1 MHAQYAGDV
10 NTTQSVWICVA
21 CGVERRQSATPP
33 ESCPICLDERQY
45 VPRSGQAWTSLE
57 RLTAEGTRV
66 LVAEVEPGLHAITT
80 EPQVGIGQQS
90 LLVQTDAGNLLWD
103 PTGFVDEEGAAR
115 VRELGPVVAIVA
127 SHPHMYG
134 AQVQWSRLLD
144 DAPVYVAEADRDWVQ
159 RPDANIRSFVG
170 DFELV
175 PGLTLH
181 TIGGH
186 FRGSLAALWSAG
198 AHGRGV
204 LLAGDGIFPG
214 PDGLSVSFLRS
225 YPNRIPLSAA
235 VVERIARRTLELE
248 FDRLYGN
255 FGGVIDGDAHAVI
268 RRSAARYIGW
278 VRGDFDHL
286 T

>member
-1 MHAQYAGDV
+1 M
-10 NTTQSVWICVA
+10 SVWICVA
-21 CGVERRQSATPP
+21 CGVERPESDNPP

-57 RLTAEGTRV
+57 QLAAEGTRV
-66 LVAEVEPGLHAITT
+66 VITEVEADLYGITT

-90 LLVQTDAGNLLWD
+90 LLVRTDAGNLLWD

-115 VRELGPVVAIVA
+115 VRELGPVAAIVA

-134 AQVQWSRLLD
+134 AQLQWSRLLGD
-144 DAPVYVAEADRDWVQ
+144 VPVYVAEADRHWVQ
-159 RPDANIRSFVG
+159 RPDARIRSFTG
-170 DFELV
+170 DREIV
-175 PGLTLH
+175 PGITLH

-186 FRGSLAALWSAG
+186 FTGSLVALWSAG
-198 AHGRGV
+198 AEGRGV

-214 PDGLSVSFLRS
+214 PDGRSVSFLRS

-235 VVERIARRTLELE
+235 VVERIARRTLELG

-255 FGGVIDGDAHAVI
+255 FGGVIDADAHTVI